1 MLMRNDKLIEKLS
14 NLKLEESSL
23 KRNLDRNYCNLKI
36 RTKMFEKLKDVKKEI
51 KNVKF
56 QIRLEREMKKNEKSR

>member
-1 MLMRNDKLIEKLS
+1 MRNDKLIEKLS